1 MARRGGSWGVDGV
14 SFGTMRARG
23 RVGGLDLVVVDE
35 VPPLVVLVV
44 AVFGLVFVLFVV
56 VVGLFGRIGYVAAC
70 QNLDS

>member
-1 MARRGGSWGVDGV
+1 
-14 SFGTMRARG
+14 MRARG

-56 VVGLFGRIGYVAAC
+56 VVVGLFGRIGYVAAC